1 MKDQFIRTALLF
13 SEKGIES
20 LKSKRVAIFGIGG
33 VGGHAAEAIARSG
46 VGAIDLIDGDTVS
59 ESNINRQAVAFHS
72 TIGQYKTE
80 VMRERI
86 LDINPDCKVECRNE
100 FFDFYNMNSFD
111 FSKYDYIVD
120 AIDSVSSKVE
130 LICKAKAEGVAIV
143 SSMGAGNK
151 LDPTAFMV
159 ADIYKTDVCP
169 LAKVMRSHLRKRG
182 IKRLK
187 TVFSKE
193 KPIVPNSE
201 VALSDYDKNQNRSV
215 PGSVSFVPSV
225 AGLIIASEVIKDLV
239 GEINAERT

>member
-182 IKRLK
+182 IKKLK

-193 KPIVPNSE
+193 MPIVPNSE
-201 VALSDYDKNQNRSV
+201 VALSDYDKNQNRSI

-239 GEINAERT
+239 GDINAERT

>member
-13 SEKGIES
+13 SEKGVEA
-20 LKSKRVAIFGIGG
+20 LMVKRVAIFGIGG

-59 ESNINRQAVAFHS
+59 QSNINRQAVAFYS
-72 TIGQYKTE
+72 TVGQFKTE
-80 VMRERI
+80 VMKNRI
-86 LDINPDCKVECRNE
+86 LDINPKCKVHCRNE
-100 FFDFYNMNSFD
+100 FFSLENIETFD
-111 FSKYDYIVD
+111 FSQYDYIVD
-120 AIDSVSSKVE
+120 AIDSVASKVE
-130 LICKAKAEGVAIV
+130 LICKAKELNVPII

-151 LDPTAFMV
+151 LDPTAFSV
-159 ADIYKTDVCP
+159 VDIYKTDVCP

-182 IKRLK
+182 IKNLK

-201 VALSDYDKNQNRSV
+201 VALSDYDKNQNRSI

-225 AGLIIASEVIKDLV
+225 AGLIIAGEVIKDLV
-239 GEINAERT
+239 GETNAKRT

>member
-13 SEKGIES
+13 SEQGIES
-20 LKSKRVAIFGIGG
+20 LKSKRVALFGIGG

-100 FFDFYNMNSFD
+100 FFDFSNMNSFD

-130 LICKAKAEGVAIV
+130 LICKAKAEGVAII

-182 IKRLK
+182 IKKLK

-193 KPIVPNSE
+193 MPIVPNSE

-239 GEINAERT
+239 GDINAERT